1 MNNRSHQNY
10 KHFSYLGEPSG
21 SDDLLL
27 CLKSLEDGDQMILR
41 VLEFIH
47 YLLQNYR
54 ALGKLFE
61 EIGQITEP
69 VVVDA
74 E

>member
-1 MNNRSHQNY
+1 MTNT
-10 KHFSYLGEPSG
+10 YLGEPSG

-27 CLKSLEDGDQMILR
+27 CLKSLEDGDQVILR

-47 YLLQNYR
+47 YLLENYR
-54 ALGKLFE
+54 ALGKLFK
-61 EIGQITEP
+61 EISQLTEP